1 MQLLRHRM
9 NFRMRVICCFIA
21 LLIAGKEVVAFGH
34 FSAVSSG
41 VSMRDFSG
49 EVSGDW
55 VMECEEAPETES
67 ETSDDFT
74 DSLSAGE
81 CDLEIRRGWSFRLT
95 TGFNA
100 LPKFAVSEFYIHV
113 LNLRL

>member
-1 MQLLRHRM
+1 M
-9 NFRMRVICCFIA
+9 NFCMRVICCFIA

-41 VSMRDFSG
+41 ASMTDFSG

-55 VMECEEAPETES
+55 VIECEEAPETES
-67 ETSDDFT
+67 ETNDDYS

-81 CDLEIRRGWSFRLT
+81 CDLEIRRWWLFRLPA
-95 TGFNA
+95 GFHA